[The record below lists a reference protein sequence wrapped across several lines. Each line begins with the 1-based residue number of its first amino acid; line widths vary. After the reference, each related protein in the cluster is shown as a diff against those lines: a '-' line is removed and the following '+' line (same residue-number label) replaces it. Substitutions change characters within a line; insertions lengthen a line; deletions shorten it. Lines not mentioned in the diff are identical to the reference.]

1 MRPQNLLFTALLALF
16 PTLAP
21 AFQPLF
27 DTWISYEVGGNSIVV
42 ADLDGNGN
50 PDVAVGS
57 FNGIS
62 VLRNNGD
69 GSFAQKTDYV
79 AGGMSVISA
88 DLDGDG
94 DLDLV
99 GVNRRFPP
107 TASFV
112 SVLKNNGD
120 GTFALGLTYEVG
132 GVPYSVT
139 AADLDGDRNQDLIT
153 ANLDADSIS
162 VLKNNGD
169 GTFAA
174 KVDYETGR
182 APWAASSADIDGDGD
197 LDLVTANNGA
207 FDSGTVSILKNNGNG
222 TFAPKMEYSAGKASR
237 SVAISDFD
245 NDGDADL
252 AVGNRFG
259 GTFSIFMNNGDG
271 TFANKIDYPAGGYP
285 NSVIASD
292 VDNDGDYDLVATGT
306 GCWVLLNNGVGNFSY
321 KSLDGPASN
330 AIDVSDLDGNGSPD
344 IAVVGGNLSI
354 FFNKGDGHFPSKTD
368 YAAGGNPS
376 LAFVVDMNRD
386 GYQDLLVG
394 GGGSPYGLWV
404 FILKNEGDGSL
415 FMGNKVFVGHWLSSI
430 FSSDLD
436 GNQTPDL
443 VVAKARKEICD
454 FYDCWYTGEDA
465 VLILAN
471 DGDTNF
477 IQKAKIFTG
486 NSPSSVFSADFDGD
500 GDLDLAVANFGS
512 FNVSI
517 LKNEGNWNFASKA
530 DYTTLPAA
538 PYSVFASD
546 LDADMDQ
553 DLIVGCA
560 NAISVFK
567 NNGDGSFASKVDYG
581 VGRYISVVAADLD
594 ADGDMDLAAANPYRK
609 VAVFLNNGDG
619 TFAAVANY
627 ETRNFPISVVAAD
640 LDGDGDKDL
649 ALTDWEEV
657 VTVLKNTGNGTFD
670 SRVDYG
676 TGPHPD
682 AVVASDLDNDGD
694 MELIT
699 ANYRGTTVSVLTN
712 LSNPTC
718 QNNPGDLDHDCIL
731 TIGDIV
737 PQLNCVFLNLGDCR
751 LTLTD
756 VNCSGAATPV
766 DVVLLLLAVFAS
778 QPLPCP

>member
-1 MRPQNLLFTALLALF
+1 M
-16 PTLAP
+16 
-21 AFQPLF
+21 
-27 DTWISYEVGGNSIVV
+27 V
-42 ADLDGNGN
+42 ADLDSDGN

-120 GTFALGLTYEVG
+120 GTFAPGLTYEVG

-139 AADLDGDRNQDLIT
+139 AADLDGDGDQDFIT

-169 GTFAA
+169 GTFTA
-174 KVDYETGR
+174 KVDYMAGR
-182 APWAASSADIDGDGD
+182 APWAVSSADIDRDGD

-207 FDSGTVSILKNNGNG
+207 FDSGTVSILKNNGDG

-259 GTFSIFMNNGDG
+259 GTFSVFMNNGDG
-271 TFANKIDYPAGGYP
+271 TFTNKIDYPAGGYP

-292 VDNDGDYDLVATGT
+292 ADNDGDYDLVVTGT
-306 GCWVLLNNGVGNFSY
+306 GCWVLLNDGVGNFSY
-321 KSLDGPASN
+321 KSLNGPAGN
-330 AIDVSDLDGNGSPD
+330 AIDASDLDGNGSPD

-354 FFNKGDGHFPSKTD
+354 LFNKGDGNFPSRAD
-368 YAAGGNPS
+368 YTVGDSPS
-376 LAFVVDMNRD
+376 LAFAVDMNRD
-386 GYQDLLVG
+386 GYQDLMVG
-394 GGGSPYGLWV
+394 GGGSPSGLWV
-404 FILKNEGDGSL
+404 FILKNKGDGTL
-415 FMGNKVFVGHWLSSI
+415 FMVNKVFVGTWLSSI

-443 VVAKARKEICD
+443 LVTKVCRQFCD
-454 FYDCWYTGEDA
+454 LYGCYDFCTGEDA

-471 DGDTNF
+471 DGDTSF

-486 NSPSSVFSADFDGD
+486 NSPSSAFSADFDGD
-500 GDLDLAVANFGS
+500 GDLDLAVANSGS

-517 LKNEGNWNFASKA
+517 LKNEGNWNFASKV
-530 DYTTLPAA
+530 DYTTFPAA
-538 PYSVFASD
+538 PYSIFASD
-546 LDADMDQ
+546 LDGDTDQ

-560 NAISVFK
+560 NGISIFK

-581 VGRYISVVAADLD
+581 VGRCISVVAADLD
-594 ADGDMDLAAANPYRK
+594 GDEDMDLAAANPYRK
-609 VAVFLNNGDG
+609 VTVLLNNGDG
-619 TFAAVANY
+619 MFAAANY
-627 ETRNFPISVVAAD
+627 ETRNYPKSVVAAD

-649 ALTDWEEV
+649 ALTDWNEV
-657 VTVLKNTGNGTFD
+657 ITVLKNTGTGTFD

-699 ANYRGTTVSVLTN
+699 ANYWGTTVSVLNN
-712 LSNPTC
+712 LSNTGC
-718 QNNPGDLDHDCIL
+718 ANKLGDLDHDCIL
-731 TIGDIV
+731 TLEDIV
-737 PQLNCVFLNLGDCR
+737 RQLNCIFLNFGDCR
-751 LTLTD
+751 LALTD
-756 VNCSGAATPV
+756 VNCSGAATAA
-766 DVVLLLLAVFAS
+766 DVVLLLRAVFLNA
-778 QPLPCP
+778 PFPCP